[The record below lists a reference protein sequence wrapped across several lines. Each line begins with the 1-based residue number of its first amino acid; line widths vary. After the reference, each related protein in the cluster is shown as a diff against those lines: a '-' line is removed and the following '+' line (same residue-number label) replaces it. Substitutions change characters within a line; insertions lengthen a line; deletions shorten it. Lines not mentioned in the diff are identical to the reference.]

1 MTYIFQAKY
10 IMTLQKVVT
19 CNIYSAVFR
28 IHAACFLTLPVIT
41 AKYIFFFIT
50 YILKLQKSQLK
61 DRPYMSIGLCV
72 F

>member
-41 AKYIFFFIT
+41 VKYFFLN
-50 YILKLQKSQLK
+50 YIYTKTSKE
-61 DRPYMSIGLCV
+61 SIER
-72 F
+72 

>member
-1 MTYIFQAKY
+1 MDTFEVSALKLRNVSIPIMTYIFQAKY

-41 AKYIFFFIT
+41 AKYIFFLLHI
-50 YILKLQKSQLK
+50 Y
-61 DRPYMSIGLCV
+61 
-72 F
+72 